1 MSTWIFL
8 RGLMREMRHWGDFPH
23 IFAEDVATAT
33 IHLPELPGNGR
44 LHRLT
49 SPTRIEDMVE
59 YYRRTLAAYA
69 LVPPYHLLA
78 LSMGAMVAVAWA
90 EKYPAELAGC
100 VLINTSL
107 RPFSPFHQR
116 LRWHVYFDLFRL
128 ACMNSDA
135 AQRER
140 LILQLTSS
148 RSGEQAELLDAWKA
162 YQLEYPVSRR
172 NALRQLAAAARYR
185 APAGKPP
192 VPMLVLAG
200 ARDRLVDPRCSHCV
214 AAQWQTDFVLHPEAG
229 HDLPLDDGP
238 WVAHQVRN
246 WLHSGRP

>member
-8 RGLMREMRHWGDFPH
+8 RGLMRERRHWGDFPH
-23 IFAEDVATAT
+23 IFTNNIADAA

-49 SPTRIEDMVE
+49 SPARIESMVE
-59 YYRRTLAAYA
+59 CYRRALAAHA
-69 LVPPYHLLA
+69 PPYHLLA

-116 LRWHVYFDLFRL
+116 LRWHVYSDLFRL
-128 ACMNSDA
+128 ACMNGNA

-140 LILQLTSS
+140 LILRLTSS
-148 RSGEQAELLDAWKA
+148 RGEGQAELLHAWTA
-162 YQLEYPVSRR
+162 YQREYPVSRR
-172 NALRQLAAAARYR
+172 NALRQLAAAVRYR
-185 APAGKPP
+185 APARKPP

-200 ARDRLVDPRCSHCV
+200 ARDGLVDPRCSQRV
-214 AAQWQTDFVLHPEAG
+214 ATQWQTGFALHPEAG

-246 WLHSGRP
+246 WLHRP